1 MNIKIFYTQ
10 LGVII
15 AEVLEESDIGF
26 YVKNPSVILNKEKS
40 MVLLPFTS
48 LIVKDDKMFVKWTQ
62 LVFGQLFNP
71 VDEISNEYYRH
82 QTGIELVQSP
92 ILQ

>member
-15 AEVLEESDIGF
+15 AEIIEENKDGF
-26 YVKNPSVILNKEKS
+26 YVKNPSVILNKEKN

-48 LIVKDDKMFVKWTQ
+48 LIVKNDKLFVKWSQ
-62 LVFGQLFNP
+62 LVFGDLFDP
-71 VDEISNEYYRH
+71 VDEIGNEYYKH
-82 QTGIELVQSP
+82 QTGIELVENS